1 MSIPLG
7 SCLKPKKWRVTVT
20 DTLQTYIPIWR
31 NYSKWPVGH
40 VRRRVLTLMHS
51 NFGPVGKWQ
60 VFSSG
65 AQCVNYV
72 LLVRSEAEKMVL
84 EPAWVSSFF
93 FLLIWTLPYLPLCS
107 FLSWNGFTPLESMSH
122 TRQTCK
128 LLVSGHVHACKQTL
142 ICWWFENIA
151 NFEIYQPPCA
161 PFLPSVKSVITW

>member
-1 MSIPLG
+1 MNNKTVITVLLQRPAWIARASPGIWIGGIGGVTVIIITSLTMYFSKKYWVISVIHCIVPRCTYLRLAFCPNPGWVMSIPLG

-93 FLLIWTLPYLPLCS
+93 FY
-107 FLSWNGFTPLESMSH
+107 
-122 TRQTCK
+122 
-128 LLVSGHVHACKQTL
+128 
-142 ICWWFENIA
+142 
-151 NFEIYQPPCA
+151 
-161 PFLPSVKSVITW
+161 